1 MSVNATQLNPPIH
14 KVYSNIKR
22 KYLITQPIFQRLIN
36 VVSTLWINLKQR
48 WSDVANETKS
58 DAGFSTLHNI
68 DATLVS
74 NVETMLKQRWYNF
87 ISTLFQRVLNMSKSY
102 IKISRASDKYGFV
115 NLWTD
120 NFILLNIFY
129 NTLTIQLL
137 INW

>member
-1 MSVNATQLNPPIH
+1 MSVNATQLNPTIH